1 MPHHSYDRVRPC
13 HVTHKL
19 SYDMP
24 HGTYPRFNDTSP
36 HSLKD
41 SNMSPKVK
49 IMEEEGV
56 EVCSLTRRISGVEGH
71 VGALE

>member
-1 MPHHSYDRVRPC
+1 
-13 HVTHKL
+13 
-19 SYDMP
+19 MP